1 MYIIK
6 KFTPVNLSFICSGR
20 FSQVYWKVEGKLF
33 PPPLQDEVQ
42 KIENNN
48 PLLGGVGESGVGA
61 DWDNTG
67 GWSGYDFSN
76 YKYPSAP

>member
-6 KFTPVNLSFICSGR
+6 KFPPVNLSFICSGR

-33 PPPLQDEVQ
+33 PPLY
-42 KIENNN
+42 KMKSKKLKTII
-48 PLLGGVGESGVGA
+48 LCWGGGGESGVGA

-67 GWSGYDFSN
+67 GCSGYDFSN